1 MNNWKKILNEL
12 SYRVSTGIPDLTNEQ
27 HLMKLWDILK
37 EHNWNID
44 ARVELLKRLDEQG
57 KERPCP
63 ICEAM
68 CKHGETSKK
77 TGCTPASGQASQVD
91 KPSDTTQSSTSGVSS
106 ESINS
111 FDGEEKNATMNGDDP
126 PPGTESSAVA
136 EIGVGYAM
144 GCLSENNNDTAK
156 AEKCLEKKLSETKLG
171 DKHGTGDSKKEM
183 RRGMLQSAKRENQK
197 VREINE
203 ELGWENSKTAHLG
216 GSQASLKASV
226 DKLKELG
233 IKEVNGMPI
242 NEYEKIILGGGGGEN
257 PTDTMVCVVNEETG
271 EAIMYHTSNKMTS
284 KDIISNGSPAK
295 EIREVVAEAKDYTP
309 EQRKEAEK
317 VGREARENIGKHRAD
332 QKKYIQQ
339 QQDKMIEDSQD
350 PKVARRAIDRLK
362 GVKDSVTTAADQQ
375 KYWKAVTGHPRT
387 KDFIKEKGYDKNN
400 LTPEQEVEVY
410 QFYVQEM
417 QNISNM
423 DNPPEDRRSGGVG
436 DADIQIMTRLYGE
449 GEEQK
454 TTGKDAREPIFDNK
468 EMQSFYDKQTGEM
481 NTLREKMNKINP
493 GSGDKAFA
501 DRMAKR
507 LHLDLA
513 EGHNPGGIP
522 NDKVETVMG
531 VYDYKDLKQDS
542 EGNMVQKKGSKFYKL
557 DKDGNITDE
566 EVKQEDTQDFDC
578 SVVADKGTMNHCLGM
593 KDGDKASDDIGI
605 KMGEYEGTK
614 AIIYDRNGNQIG
626 VQTARSKSGPGGAMQ
641 DTIQYHKDFQ
651 KCLAKQTKI
660 QGKCG

>member
-1 MNNWKKILNEL
+1 MESQLFMKTNFTKILNEL
-12 SYRVSTGIPDLTNEQ
+12 SYRVSSGIPDLTNEQ

-37 EHNWNID
+37 EHNWSVD
-44 ARVELLKRLDEQG
+44 ARVELLKNLD
-57 KERPCP
+57 
-63 ICEAM
+63 EAM
-68 CKHGETSKK
+68 CKRGETSAK
-77 TGCTPASGQASQVD
+77 TGCTPESGQASQVD
-91 KPSDTTQSSTSGVSS
+91 KPSDTTQTSTSGVSS

-111 FDGEEKNATMNGDDP
+111 FDGDEKNATMNGDDP

-144 GCLSENNNDTAK
+144 SCLSENNNDTAK

-242 NEYEKIILGGGGGEN
+242 DEYEKIILGGGGGEN

-317 VGREARENIGKHRAD
+317 AGREARENIGKHRAD

-350 PKVARRAIDRLK
+350 PKIARRAIDRLK

-375 KYWKAVTGHPRT
+375 KYWKAVTGHPRV

-481 NTLREKMNKINP
+481 NTLREKMNKIKP

-542 EGNMVQKKGSKFYKL
+542 EGNMVQKKGGKFYKL

-614 AIIYDRNGNQIG
+614 AIIYDRNGNEIG

>member
-1 MNNWKKILNEL
+1 
-12 SYRVSTGIPDLTNEQ
+12 
-27 HLMKLWDILK
+27 
-37 EHNWNID
+37 
-44 ARVELLKRLDEQG
+44 
-57 KERPCP
+57 
-63 ICEAM
+63 
-68 CKHGETSKK
+68 
-77 TGCTPASGQASQVD
+77 
-91 KPSDTTQSSTSGVSS
+91 
-106 ESINS
+106 
-111 FDGEEKNATMNGDDP
+111 
-126 PPGTESSAVA
+126 
-136 EIGVGYAM
+136 
-144 GCLSENNNDTAK
+144 
-156 AEKCLEKKLSETKLG
+156 
-171 DKHGTGDSKKEM
+171 
-183 RRGMLQSAKRENQK
+183 
-197 VREINE
+197 
-203 ELGWENSKTAHLG
+203 
-216 GSQASLKASV
+216 
-226 DKLKELG
+226 
-233 IKEVNGMPI
+233 
-242 NEYEKIILGGGGGEN
+242 
-257 PTDTMVCVVNEETG
+257 
-271 EAIMYHTSNKMTS
+271 
-284 KDIISNGSPAK
+284 
-295 EIREVVAEAKDYTP
+295 
-309 EQRKEAEK
+309 
-317 VGREARENIGKHRAD
+317 
-332 QKKYIQQ
+332 
-339 QQDKMIEDSQD
+339 MIEDSQD
-350 PKVARRAIDRLK
+350 PKIARRAIDRLK

-375 KYWKAVTGHPRT
+375 KYWKAVTGHPRV

-400 LTPEQEVEVY
+400 LTPEQEVEIY
-410 QFYVQEM
+410 QFYVREM
-417 QNISNM
+417 KRISSM

-454 TTGKDAREPIFDNK
+454 TTGKDAREPIFDNE

-481 NTLREKMNKINP
+481 NTLREKMNKIKP

-542 EGNMVQKKGSKFYKL
+542 EGNMVQKKGGKFYKL

-578 SVVADKGTMNHCLGM
+578 SVVADKETMNHCLGM

-614 AIIYDRNGNQIG
+614 AIIYDRNGNEIG

-651 KCLAKQTKI
+651 RCLAKQTKI